1 MLAEVSGASLEGK
14 DGAEER
20 VSTAAKTDDLTTYS
34 VLLGGEGERS
44 ERGAYDVSERD
55 GRGGR
60 TTGTDPEL
68 DIRKTER
75 RSVRYGASVFP
86 WAKEKEE
93 SDNDHVGNGVITR
106 VISGICSHDG
116 VTEDLDWNWLDTV
129 RGRILPFV
137 TCELAS

>member
-1 MLAEVSGASLEGK
+1 VLAEVSGASLEGK

-20 VSTAAKTDDLTTYS
+20 VSTAAKTDDFTTYS
-34 VLLGGEGERS
+34 ILLGGEGERS

-86 WAKEKEE
+86 RAKEKEE

-106 VISGICSHDG
+106 VISGVRSHDD
-116 VTEDLDWNWLDTV
+116 VTEDLDWNGLYAV

-137 TCELAS
+137 TCELAT